1 MCSKT
6 IREKFIQFFKQKQ
19 HKHVPSAPIVHPD
32 DPTLLFTNAGMNQ
45 FKACFLSPQA
55 VSHPRVTTHQ
65 PCLRVSGKHNDLEEV
80 GIDTYHHTLFE
91 MLGNWSFGAYFKAAA
106 IAWAWEL
113 LTEVYGLA
121 PDRLY
126 VTVFGGDAAEN
137 LAADQEAYTLWQQY
151 VPTDHILYGTRRDN
165 FWEMGDVG
173 PCGPCTEIHIDLRP
187 VGQPIPG
194 RDLVNTG
201 HPEVIELWNLVFVQY
216 NRQAAGQ
223 LVSLPQQH
231 VDTGMG
237 LERLAMVLQ
246 GKPSSYDTDLF
257 QPLIEGIGRISA
269 QVYGQDPRTDV
280 AMRVLADHIRAVTF
294 SIADGQAPGP
304 AQAGY
309 VVRRILR
316 RAVRYGYTYLDL
328 KQPFMHQL
336 VAILVNQLGDIYP
349 HIQRQQAYIE
359 QVVRSEEATFLQ
371 NLATGLHRLAHI
383 TQSLQTQGQQQI
395 DGRTAFELYDTYGF
409 PMDLTQLIVREQGF
423 QIDEEGFQQALAEQ
437 RTRSKQAAA
446 VATGDWHVID
456 TMRTASQFIGYDMVE
471 VPVRIVQYRTIQ
483 EAHARERYQ
492 LVLDQTPFYPTGS
505 GQVGDTGKLVSQ
517 TETIDVLDTRR
528 EPPFIIHDVSHL
540 PQDVQVSWHAH
551 VDLPRRQAIT
561 RHHSATHLLQA
572 VLRQLLG
579 PHVVQRGSLVNAQ
592 LLRFDFTHHTKLGS
606 DLLYQVEQ
614 LVNQRIRANIPLQ
627 ERRDVPLV
635 EAKAAGATALFGE
648 QYGERV
654 RVISFDPDFSME
666 LCGGTHVAAT
676 GQLGFFKIISES
688 SIAAGT
694 RRIEAVAGEAAERFV
709 RVHCQTLDALRST
722 LKYPKDVCKAVD
734 DLLATKVAQGKQIAF
749 YQQEQIQATAT
760 RLRGCIQVVAGYH
773 VLIEKV
779 VLPNMKALKQMALQ
793 FSRSHKPLFAVL
805 GALIERKPH
814 LVVVCDEVIG
824 NRFGLDAH
832 VLIQR
837 LVQPIQGRGGGQ
849 AGLATAVGE
858 EGDGLGVVVGMAREV
873 WKGCVEGERGGG

>member
-91 MLGNWSFGAYFKAAA
+91 MLGNWSFGAYFKAEA

-137 LAADQEAYTLWQQY
+137 LAADQEAYTLWQPY

-187 VGQPIPG
+187 VGQPTPG

-223 LVSLPQQH
+223 LMPLPQQH

-246 GKPSSYDTDLF
+246 GKSSSYDTDLF
-257 QPLIEGIGRISA
+257 QPLIEGIGHISA
-269 QVYGQDPRTDV
+269 QAYGQDPHTDI

-316 RAVRYGYTYLDL
+316 RAVRYGYTYLNL

-423 QIDEEGFQQALAEQ
+423 QVDEEGFKQALTEQ
-437 RTRSKQAAA
+437 RTRSKQAAV
-446 VATGDWHVID
+446 VATGDWHVIGP
-456 TMRTASQFIGYDMVE
+456 TPAATKFIGYDAVE
-471 VPVRIVQYRTIQ
+471 APVCIVQYRTVQ

-492 LVLDQTPFYPTGS
+492 LVLDQTPFYPMGG

-528 EPPFIIHDVSHL
+528 EPPCIIHDVSHL
-540 PQDVQVSWHAH
+540 PQDVQASWHAH

-614 LVNQRIRANIPLQ
+614 LVNQQIRANIPLQ
-627 ERRDVPLV
+627 EQRDVPLT

-654 RVISFDPDFSME
+654 RVISFDPNFSME

-709 RVHCQTLDALRST
+709 LVQCQTLDALRST
-722 LKYPKDVCKAVD
+722 
-734 DLLATKVAQGKQIAF
+734 
-749 YQQEQIQATAT
+749 
-760 RLRGCIQVVAGYH
+760 
-773 VLIEKV
+773 
-779 VLPNMKALKQMALQ
+779 
-793 FSRSHKPLFAVL
+793 
-805 GALIERKPH
+805 
-814 LVVVCDEVIG
+814 
-824 NRFGLDAH
+824 
-832 VLIQR
+832 
-837 LVQPIQGRGGGQ
+837 
-849 AGLATAVGE
+849 
-858 EGDGLGVVVGMAREV
+858 
-873 WKGCVEGERGGG
+873 